1 MKGVAGKGKYFY
13 EAAVED
19 EGLCRVGF
27 STPGV
32 NVIIILF
39 M

>member
-32 NVIIILF
+32 HFINIY
-39 M
+39 